1 MSLNR
6 NMKAI
11 SHIDLAFCAY
21 PELVNNCFWYCSR
34 AKGAVSL
41 NIMVY
46 FGSLKIDGQQHLMP
60 IVITRTWPLS

>member
-6 NMKAI
+6 NVKAI
-11 SHIDLAFCAY
+11 SHIDLAFCAAY
-21 PELVNNCFWYCSR
+21 PELVNNRFRYCSC

-46 FGSLKIDGQQHLMP
+46 FGSLKIDGQQHSMP
-60 IVITRTWPLS
+60 